1 MKKVITYGTYDL
13 FHKGHYNILK
23 KAKEAGDYLIVG
35 VTGETY
41 DIGRGKLSVHDSLA
55 TRIENVKATGLADEI
70 IVEEYLGQK
79 IGDMVKNDIDV
90 FVIGEDWKGK
100 FDHLSRYCDIIYLER
115 TKGVSSTQLRE
126 ENFDIYDIGII
137 TDILDDNQ
145 IIKDSQEITSFQVTS
160 VYAEDKK
167 LAKEFKKKYKVK
179 KIYDSVDDIIK
190 NNDIIYVYCNI
201 EKRENLVRQALNAGK
216 HVICET
222 PFTLSKKSEKELFAL
237 AKKHNVIL
245 MENIKMV
252 HIYIFNQLLWIT
264 QGGLIGDIVSF
275 NCSISRTDDRRENI
289 FYDLLALA
297 LCPMIKILGDGYKD
311 VNIITKEIDNEIEFA
326 SLDFKY
332 PNCRAVINVGN
343 KTRVKNQIEIIGT
356 EGTIRL
362 YENWWRCKSFE
373 IDKPGQDDTDK
384 YTTNYQGNGYKYLLK
399 AIATMLGMGKSDSIG
414 LFTDESIAIAEILE
428 KVEKNTKHLSE
439 K

>member
-23 KAKEAGDYLIVG
+23 KAKEIGDYLIVG

-55 TRIENVKATGLADEI
+55 TRIENVKETGLADEI

-79 IGDMVKNDIDV
+79 ISDIVKNDIDV
-90 FVIGEDWKGK
+90 FIIGEDWKGK
-100 FDHLSRYCDIIYLER
+100 FDHLSRYCDLIYLER

-126 ENFDIYDIGII
+126 ENFDIYNVGII
-137 TDILDDNQ
+137 TDILDDNN
-145 IIKDSQEITSFQVTS
+145 IIHDSNEITAFNVTG
-160 VYAEDKK
+160 VYAEDEK
-167 LAKEFKKKYKVK
+167 LAKKFKDKYQIN
-179 KIYDSVDDIIK
+179 KIYENADEIIEK
-190 NNDIIYVYCNI
+190 NDILYVYCNLENR
-201 EKRENLVRQALNAGK
+201 EKYIKKALNQGK

-222 PFTLSKKSEKELFAL
+222 PFTLSKKTQEELYAL
-237 AKKHNVIL
+237 AKKKNVIL
-245 MENIKMV
+245 MENVKMV

-297 LCPMIKILGDGYKD
+297 LCPMIKIMGDGYND
-311 VNIITKEIDNEIEFA
+311 VDIRTKKIDGDIEFA
-326 SLDFKY
+326 SLDFRY
-332 PNCRAVINVGN
+332 DDCRAVINVGN

-356 EGTIRL
+356 DGTIRL
-362 YENWWRCKSFE
+362 GEDWWRCKAFE
-373 IDKPGQDDTDK
+373 IAKPGQQDTDK

-399 AIATMLGMGKSDSIG
+399 AIATMFSKNKIDSTGI
-414 LFTDESIAIAEILE
+414 FVDESIAIAEILE
-428 KVEKNTKHLSE
+428 KVKDETK
-439 K
+439 